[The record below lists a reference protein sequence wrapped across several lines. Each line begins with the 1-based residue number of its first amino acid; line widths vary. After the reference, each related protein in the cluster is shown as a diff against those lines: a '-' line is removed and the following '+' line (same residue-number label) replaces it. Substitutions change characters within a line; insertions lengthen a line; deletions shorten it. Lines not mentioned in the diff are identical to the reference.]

1 MPLTAPDSISRRIGE
16 PWLAST
22 PQASLAVSAWASK
35 WTIPM
40 LPGRRTSATAVA
52 DGQVIEWSPPRMI
65 GIAPLP
71 ATSRT
76 LR

>member
-1 MPLTAPDSISRRIGE
+1 VSV
-16 PWLAST
+16 
-22 PQASLAVSAWASK
+22 AVSAWASK

-40 LPGRRTSATAVA
+40 LPGRRTSAMAVA
-52 DGQVIEWSPPRMI
+52 AGQVIEWSPPRMI
-65 GIAPLP
+65 GIAPVS